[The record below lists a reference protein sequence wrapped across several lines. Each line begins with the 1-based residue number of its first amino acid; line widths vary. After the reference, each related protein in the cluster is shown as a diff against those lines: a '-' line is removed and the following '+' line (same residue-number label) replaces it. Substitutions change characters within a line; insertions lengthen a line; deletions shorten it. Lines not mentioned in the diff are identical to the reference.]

1 MKYILTIAVL
11 ALAGCSTTPNLNPSP
26 APIYKLRGFDGPDAM
41 TDAQVLLETKKCVF
55 NKLHPN
61 IEYMTVRVD
70 GGGGH
75 TSKVLVPI
83 AVHCEP
89 VM

>member
-1 MKYILTIAVL
+1 MKYILAAALAVG
-11 ALAGCSTTPNLNPSP
+11 LAGCSSSVPRDVP
-26 APIYKLRGFDGPDAM
+26 APVYKLRGFDGPDAM